1 MKCSRIL
8 LTIGVIIV
16 SQPSVG
22 APLSSANMRT
32 LEATDLSSD
41 LPTSLSEA
49 TPTVT
54 VRVGDATLTVPKNY
68 IDRSDG
74 FQGKFGYLRIRALLP
89 CLTPETP
96 ENVTEFHRTGW
107 GNVIVA
113 RFSVWDTHE
122 LAGGELLA
130 AHINNNRAVKHL
142 RPNPTSDQDDIVGV
156 SSSDFHI
163 YKDDLLDED
172 LIFRNKSGTIF
183 VLECGRHSDRPSPS
197 CSSRSIVQDKFL
209 LEYRYSRSFVDQS
222 IGDSLMIDEKIHDL
236 FLTFLSHK
244 ADMAPNTVVTAG
256 ACK

>member
-22 APLSSANMRT
+22 APLSSANLRT

-89 CLTPETP
+89 CLTPEPP

-113 RFSVWDTHE
+113 RFSVWD
-122 LAGGELLA
+122 
-130 AHINNNRAVKHL
+130 VKHL